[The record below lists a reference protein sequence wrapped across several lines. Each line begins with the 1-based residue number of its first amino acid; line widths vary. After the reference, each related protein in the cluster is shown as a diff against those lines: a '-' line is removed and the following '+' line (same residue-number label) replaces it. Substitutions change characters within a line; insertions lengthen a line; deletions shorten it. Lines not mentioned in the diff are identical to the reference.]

1 MMFDKL
7 INERNDFMNAIKN
20 MELEVI
26 IPILVYIQANL
37 HEDLKLDTVS
47 KKAGLSSF
55 YFHRM
60 FKSVVGET
68 IKQYIT
74 RIKLE
79 QAAFALKYW
88 DEKVI
93 NISTELGFKNSE
105 TFTRAFKKKYNMTPK
120 NFKEQPIHIKTDIN
134 VENSYNQKV
143 FSAFEISAV
152 SIKRLCPINVAF
164 IRSVGP
170 YEEVDPGLFDKLIQW
185 AKKNNVYRKD
195 LLLIGVGHDAP
206 SITPSSLLRF
216 DSCIEVNKS
225 FFSEGEITYQQLGG
239 GQYATLTYVGPYGAN
254 MKHAYQKLYQ
264 EIHQARN
271 IDFVGLPV
279 IEIYKTTLINPN
291 YQLNQTE
298 IYVPI
303 KVKKL

>member
-1 MMFDKL
+1 MFDKL
-7 INERNDFMNAIKN
+7 NNERSDFTNAIKSK
-20 MELEVI
+20 ELEVI
-26 IPILVYIQANL
+26 IPILVFIQANL
-37 HEDLKLDTVS
+37 HEDLELDTVS

-68 IKQYIT
+68 LKQYIT

-93 NISTELGFKNSE
+93 NISTDLGFKNSE
-105 TFTRAFKKKYNMTPK
+105 TFTRAFKRKYNITPK
-120 NFKEQPIHIKTDIN
+120 KFKEQPIHNQSSIN
-134 VENSYNQKV
+134 VEDSYNPKV
-143 FSAFEISAV
+143 LSEFELSAV
-152 SIKRLCPINVAF
+152 SIKRLRPINVAF

-170 YEEVDPGLFDKLIQW
+170 YEEVDPELFNKLIQW
-185 AKKNNVYRKD
+185 AKKNNVYSKD
-195 LLLIGVGHDAP
+195 LLLIGVGLDAP

-216 DSCIEVNKS
+216 DSCIEVNQS
-225 FFSEGEITYQQLGG
+225 FFSEGEISYQQLGG

-254 MKHAYQKLYQ
+254 MKYAYQKLYQ

-271 IDFVGLPV
+271 IEFVGLPV
-279 IEIYKTTLINPN
+279 IEIYKTTVINPK

-303 KVKKL
+303 KVKKS